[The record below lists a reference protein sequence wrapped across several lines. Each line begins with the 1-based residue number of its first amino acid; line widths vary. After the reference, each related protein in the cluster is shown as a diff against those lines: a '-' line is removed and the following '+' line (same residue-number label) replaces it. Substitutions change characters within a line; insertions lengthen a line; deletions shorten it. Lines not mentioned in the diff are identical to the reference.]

1 MRASVVIGRLFVVWR
16 LSAATSLVTSRH
28 SFPDMDPAEFIQS
41 KIYLRNEME
50 EFVETHFCEIACYMS
65 IAHATGY
72 ARPHKGC
79 LVIASDPLGDSIR
92 VDHPILR
99 RPST

>member
-28 SFPDMDPAEFIQS
+28 SFPDMDPAEFIQL

-50 EFVETHFCEIACYMS
+50 EFVETHFCKL
-65 IAHATGY
+65 
-72 ARPHKGC
+72 R
-79 LVIASDPLGDSIR
+79 VICRSRMLRVTYDPIKD
-92 VDHPILR
+92 
-99 RPST
+99 TW

>member
-50 EFVETHFCEIACYMS
+50 EFVETHCKLRNMVS
-65 IAHATGY
+65 KNRG
-72 ARPHKGC
+72 
-79 LVIASDPLGDSIR
+79 IR
-92 VDHPILR
+92 SSMGFWVHR
-99 RPST
+99 GF